1 MALSPRRTA
10 DRFRTALKQR
20 FGFDIQDVEILTLLY
35 QAMIDEI
42 KEEMEARNVISP
54 SDGYT
59 VEIPSSSSTVKY
71 DVDGT
76 SLTGEI
82 KKGNFR

>member
-10 DRFRTALKQR
+10 ERFRTSFRQKT
-20 FGFDIQDVEILTLLY
+20 GFDIQDVEILTLLY

-42 KEEMEARNVISP
+42 KEEMEARDVISP
-54 SDGYT
+54 AEGYT
-59 VEIPSSSSTVKY
+59 VEVPAMGGGTVE
-71 DVDGT
+71 VEGE
-76 SLTGEI
+76 SLKGEI